1 MSIVLGIIALPAMIG
16 ILTLVGWSCMHIM
29 DRPREAVG
37 GLVASILLVL
47 AGVMLMDFL
56 SGPDEPF
63 ATSTPSPRATLPTP
77 KPKTPAEPTNFTA
90 LVIAGAVVLVLVAG
104 ALLVFWWRAH
114 LGPRAQQAKERT
126 LAARRAADE
135 AQAHWSAASTEE
147 AAAVHRWLAYEKDLK
162 LAMDFPLMRQMG
174 SPLIRDVVAA
184 MTRASSL
191 SKVGPDVVPGRSAAD
206 QPYVVAVRDFTTV
219 LSVAETEARRV
230 KRSIF
235 TAEQRR
241 SLSTADRMFALA
253 TDEGVSSAERRVALD
268 RLTRLLD
275 GLIDVPYAV
284 VEQIGH
290 TARPH
295 IEAR

>member
-1 MSIVLGIIALPAMIG
+1 M
-16 ILTLVGWSCMHIM
+16 
-29 DRPREAVG
+29 
-37 GLVASILLVL
+37 ILLAIAGVVATLLILAVMYWLHVNDIDNGFKL
-47 AGVMLMDFL
+47 AGALVFAIVIYGAFAWLSKFL

-77 KPKTPAEPTNFTA
+77 KPKTPAEPTDFTA

-135 AQAHWSAASTEE
+135 AQAHWSSAFTEE

-206 QPYVVAVRDFTTV
+206 QPYVVAVREFTTA